1 MKVLIA
7 DDDSVTRK
15 LLQTLLNKLGHEVEC
30 ATDGDTA
37 LRLLEQPSAP
47 PLAILDWIM
56 PGLTGVEVCKR
67 LRSVNHRAR
76 TYVLL
81 LSSKADK
88 DEVVAGLD
96 AGADDYLVKPFNPME
111 LLARLR
117 VAQRTLN
124 YQQELQKSIDEMQM
138 LLQRYNLLGEM
149 FGKQQRAVGEPSD
162 DRGQDAPVARE
173 VAALL
178 SASRLNPALGR
189 ALGEIGLANVEV
201 TTLLERSAPRDD
213 SFTAWSAL
221 VMVNEAMWLDLL
233 VEADQP
239 SATAIFETLLGRIPV
254 SEREQLDFLAETF
267 NILCSGVRKALQEYG
282 VKVLTPVISRS
293 QHSSS
298 LRFKLPKAAGRTNHR
313 VVLQGA
319 TLDMTILHRHAPI
332 CQKSLGQ
339 LNELDLVADNLP
351 SPSTPGVFLLN
362 QGVVLNSRYIEKLA
376 TLGQAAES
384 AEAAETEL
392 RVPVIEPS
400 PLAEFFCLGRMP

>member
-7 DDDSVTRK
+7 DDDQLIRK

-30 ATDGDTA
+30 ATDGERA
-37 LRLLEQPSAP
+37 LHILEQSEPP
-47 PLAILDWIM
+47 PLAIVDWVM
-56 PGLTGVEVCKR
+56 PGLTGIEVCKR
-67 LRSVNHRAR
+67 LRALKHRPRSR

-117 VAQRTLN
+117 VAQRTVA
-124 YQQELQKSIDEMQM
+124 YQQELQKTIDEMQM

-149 FGKQQRAVGEPSD
+149 FGKQSRSSNDSPGET
-162 DRGQDAPVARE
+162 GQEAPIARE
-173 VAALL
+173 IAALL
-178 SASRLNPALGR
+178 SASRLNPALAR
-189 ALGEIGLANVEV
+189 AFSEIGLAKVDV
-201 TTLLERSAPRDD
+201 TATTERQPPRDD

-221 VMVNEAMWLDLL
+221 VMVNEALWLDLI
-233 VEADQP
+233 VEAEQAC
-239 SATAIFETLLGRIPV
+239 ATSLFEALLGRIPV

-267 NILCSGVRKALQEYG
+267 NILCAGVRKSLQELG

-293 QHSSS
+293 VHSSS
-298 LRFKLPKAAGRTNHR
+298 IRFKLPKAAGHSYHR
-313 VVLQGA
+313 ILLPSA
-319 TLDMTILHRHAPI
+319 NLEMTILHRHAPV

-351 SPSTPGVFLLN
+351 SPNSTDVFLLN
-362 QGVVLNSRYIEKLA
+362 QGVVLNARYIEKL
-376 TLGQAAES
+376 S
-384 AEAAETEL
+384 ALSQSNGHEI

-400 PLAEFFCLGRMP
+400 PLAEFFCLGRAPNSR